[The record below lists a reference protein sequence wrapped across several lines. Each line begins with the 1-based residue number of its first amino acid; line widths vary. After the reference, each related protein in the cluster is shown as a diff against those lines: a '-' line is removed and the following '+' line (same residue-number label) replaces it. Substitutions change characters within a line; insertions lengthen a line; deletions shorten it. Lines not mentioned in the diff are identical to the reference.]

1 MTRQIF
7 WLVIVLVFGLSTL
20 AQQTPTPTPTPS
32 RPSTIRVVVDAVD
45 AFVRSAP
52 GFDATPLAS
61 VFKGEILEIVSR
73 NLDGTW
79 FEVRRPN
86 RLSNLGWIFNNI
98 YEKTDFLPE
107 NLPLGDFVTG
117 VVGDTPLSEAPL
129 YGAFVLEGPALRT
142 LPSRTEGTRIINI
155 PPLVT
160 IPVISRT
167 QDGAWFKVNYL
178 GYEGWIIAYTTR
190 NSRATDRQNIPVD
203 PLNYV
208 SPESITVVIIPPEV
222 QQAQV
227 DKVRAYIAPRRELAV
242 GLESLWWRVFRGEVM
257 PCNAPEAQI
266 VYPYGEEDVRELPE
280 LQRVAPRLGDAIE
293 YLTTASEPLLN
304 CGIIEPADV
313 VEARDAAINA
323 RLIFDA
329 TLDRLIGIE
338 EEINRF
344 TNP

>member
-1 MTRQIF
+1 MTRQF
-7 WLVIVLVFGLSTL
+7 LWLVMVLCMCVPSL
-20 AQQTPTPTPTPS
+20 AQQIPTPTPS
-32 RPSTIRVVVDAVD
+32 RPSPIRVVVDAVD

-52 GFDATPLAS
+52 SFDATPVAS

-98 YEKTDFLPE
+98 YEKADFLPE

-117 VVGDTPLSEAPL
+117 VIGDTPLTEVSL

-167 QDGAWFKVNYL
+167 EDGAWFKVNYL
-178 GYEGWIIAYTTR
+178 GYEGWIIAFTTR
-190 NSRATDRQNIPVD
+190 NSRATDRKNIPID

-227 DKVRAYIAPRRELAV
+227 DNVRAYIAPRRELAV
-242 GLESLWWRVFRGEVM
+242 SLENLWWRVFRGEVM
-257 PCNAPEAQI
+257 PCNAPEFQSG
-266 VYPYGEEDVRELPE
+266 YPYTEEDVRELPE

-293 YLTTASEPLLN
+293 YLTEASEPLLN

-329 TLDRLIGIE
+329 TLDRLIIIE

-344 TNP
+344 TSP